1 MSLLIAEQLTKS
13 YGTKSLFNNISF
25 TIEPKDKIGLVG
37 INGTGK
43 STLLRVLAG
52 LDTPDTGKVS
62 KGKTIR
68 IEFLEQ
74 MPQFDPEETILAHV
88 LRGDSEIMRTIR
100 EYEILLELTEE
111 DPTNENTQEKLMV
124 LIDEMTRLE
133 AWTFES
139 EIKTV
144 LTKLGITK
152 FTQPIKTLSGGQKKR
167 VALSRV
173 LITPCDL
180 LILDEPT
187 NHMDSDVIDW
197 LEDYLASRKGAL
209 LMITHDRYFL
219 DRVTNRMIELSQGSL
234 YSYIG
239 NYTSYL
245 EKKTLRLETESTV
258 FKKNKMLYK
267 TELAWIRAGVQG
279 RGTKQK
285 ARVQRFDE
293 IKASIQVDNAEGM
306 SISIPHTRLGKKI
319 IEMEDIEMGF
329 DDVTLIKDFT
339 YTATKEDRIG
349 IVGDNGTGKTTL
361 LKLIIGTLAPR
372 GGSIAIG
379 DTVNIGYYSQDAD
392 ELDLEMTA
400 IAVIKDVAEFAITED
415 GTRLA
420 AAQMMERFLFPT
432 DLQWTPVKKLSGGE
446 RRRLNLLRTLMIAPN
461 LLILDEPTN
470 DLDLETLQV
479 LENYLDHFKGTV
491 IIVSHDRYF
500 LDRTCNKMFAF
511 EGNSKILE
519 FVGNYSEYRE
529 YKKNAPAV
537 TAVSAPI
544 KSAATASPAPIKNG
558 IQKKLKMSFKEEKEY
573 ELIYEK
579 IETLEAKIEKLNVDM
594 LLSATNFGKLNELT
608 KEKESQEKALQKKM
622 DRLDY
627 LEQLKEQ
634 IEQQ

>member
-234 YSYIG
+234 YSYVG

-379 DTVNIGYYSQDAD
+379 DTVTIGYYSQDAD

-537 TAVSAPI
+537 TTVSAPI
-544 KSAATASPAPIKNG
+544 KSTATASPAPIKNG